1 MIGQYRNVL
10 ATIPQWRKFQADHVE
25 AVIQVLPESARPH
38 GGLQV
43 LVAGG
48 DNANIHWNCL
58 SGAHR
63 PDLAFLKYSQ
73 EFHLKSKG
81 HVANLIQK
89 DGATVGGLKQSA
101 MVVAGAGKSPF
112 DMAKQFGFQQ
122 LLR

>member
-25 AVIQVLPESARPH
+25 PVVQILPESARPH

-73 EFHLKSKG
+73 EILIKG
-81 HVANLIQK
+81 KGYVVNIIQK
-89 DGATVGGLKQSA
+89 TVTTR
-101 MVVAGAGKSPF
+101 AGVN
-112 DMAKQFGFQQ
+112 
-122 LLR
+122 